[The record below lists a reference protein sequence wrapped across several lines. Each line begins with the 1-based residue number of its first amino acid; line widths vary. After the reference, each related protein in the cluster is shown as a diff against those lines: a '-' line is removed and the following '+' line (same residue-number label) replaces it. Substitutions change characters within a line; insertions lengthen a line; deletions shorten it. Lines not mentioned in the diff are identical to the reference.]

1 MYQVKDFK
9 LQDLTIDASP
19 QSVAATL
26 ELGTSITVKDSPDS
40 LQFTKELF
48 SAPIPDAGISV
59 PGIFKLGAVVSYE
72 VGLTTTF
79 AGSAEFKFGLSASL
93 PDTAK
98 IVADVSD
105 PGQSSATGFDA
116 ANVDPIFDVEAL
128 SAKVTVAAFTQPKL
142 FFGIEL
148 TKVGQFD
155 VNLAV
160 KLPVVSATLEAA
172 FSEYCDSHGHFIAN
186 HH

>member
-1 MYQVKDFK
+1 M
-9 LQDLTIDASP
+9 
-19 QSVAATL
+19 AATL
-26 ELGTSITVKDSPDS
+26 EIGTSITVKDSPDS

-59 PGIFKLGAVVSYE
+59 PGIFKLGAIISYE
-72 VGLTTTF
+72 VGVTTSF

-98 IVADVSD
+98 VVADIND

-116 ANVDPIFDVEAL
+116 ANIAPIFDVGAL
-128 SAKVTVAAFTQPKL
+128 SAQVTVAAFTQPKL

-148 TKVGQFD
+148 TKVGKFD
-155 VNLAV
+155 VNLAL
-160 KLPVVSATLEAA
+160 KLPIVSATLKAA
-172 FSEYCDSHGHFIAN
+172 FSE
-186 HH
+186 